1 MFPCGLPAFCDVR
14 AVRISFFFNRVE
26 QRHILELLETTRTR
40 SVSRTPVFMLW
51 TLRNPHVS
59 MKEENLGKWHDMA
72 VALICVKQ
80 EWIPVEGEHCIVASK
95 REKNAVVYRRGLGE
109 FERRE
114 VLAHPPSVETRLDVR
129 RPGSGAEQHD
139 DPDAKRTKG
148 GMRQGLTGH
157 FSTGER
163 LERALHLRGH
173 GNILKRLLLHLTP
186 CCSYCAASGAS
197 YRAQRPSAGKLDH
210 HLLQE
215 GSSATAC

>member
-1 MFPCGLPAFCDVR
+1 MFPCRLPAFCDVR

-59 MKEENLGKWHDMA
+59 MKEENLGKWHNMA

-114 VLAHPPSVETRLDVR
+114 VLAHPPSGNAARLAPAPSSTTCGRSAESGFSTSALPVLIASAGCVQSVFRGGTRIRRRRGGPGLPAGHSFSSSIRRVR
-129 RPGSGAEQHD
+129 RKEGRCGS
-139 DPDAKRTKG
+139 
-148 GMRQGLTGH
+148 
-157 FSTGER
+157 
-163 LERALHLRGH
+163 
-173 GNILKRLLLHLTP
+173 I
-186 CCSYCAASGAS
+186 ASG
-197 YRAQRPSAGKLDH
+197 
-210 HLLQE
+210 
-215 GSSATAC
+215 SSLPRILNDFGPFA